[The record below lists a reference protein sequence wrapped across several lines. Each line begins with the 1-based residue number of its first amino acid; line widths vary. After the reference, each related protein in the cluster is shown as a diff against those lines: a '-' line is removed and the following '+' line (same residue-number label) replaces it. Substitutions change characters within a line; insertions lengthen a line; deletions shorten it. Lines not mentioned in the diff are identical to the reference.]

1 MAIKL
6 NNVEELLSG
15 LLIAFIK
22 KYEASIRSCIINYDE
37 NDYKDF
43 DKIYE

>member
-6 NNVEELLSG
+6 VNVEELLSG

-22 KYEASIRSCIINYDE
+22 KYEASIRSCTIDYDSE
-37 NDYKDF
+37 
-43 DKIYE
+43 